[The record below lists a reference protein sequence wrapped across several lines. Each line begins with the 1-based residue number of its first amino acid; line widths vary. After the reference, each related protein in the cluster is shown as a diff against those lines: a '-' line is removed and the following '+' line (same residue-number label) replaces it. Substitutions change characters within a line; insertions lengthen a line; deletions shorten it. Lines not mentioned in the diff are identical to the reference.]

1 MAYKINERCDNCGK
15 CLKICPVGAIL
26 AEETEPKIN
35 PELCTDCGSCADIC
49 PERAIEGQEDH

>member
-15 CLKICPVGAIL
+15 CLEICSVAAIL
-26 AEETEPKIN
+26 AEETKPKIN

-49 PERAIEGQEDH
+49 PERAIEGLEDH